1 MISNTMG
8 SFHHRRQCLAAMAW
22 AGFFSFAMATA
33 GSAHP
38 GYLWQGPPARQVVV
52 FGVMATPGGT
62 GMDPK
67 IAPVVQA
74 QLRKLLPDHS
84 FRLIKIKSERLTA
97 NGQVKC
103 DLGTDFAA
111 NARLIKP
118 TDTNGK
124 ILMQFDLMYQEE
136 SSFQTT
142 VTTPPDQ
149 FNFFDK
155 SLDNGNRLLIG
166 VGAR

>member
-1 MISNTMG
+1 MTSDSMG
-8 SFHHRRQCLAAMAW
+8 SFWHRRDLLASLGMAACLGALANPP
-22 AGFFSFAMATA
+22 
-33 GSAHP
+33 SARG
-38 GYLWQGPPARQVVV
+38 GYPWQGPPARQVVV

-62 GMDPK
+62 EMDRK

-74 QLRKLLPDHS
+74 QLRKLLPDHG
-84 FRLIKIKSERLTA
+84 FRLIKIKSERLSA

-103 DLGTDFAA
+103 DLGGDFAA

-118 TDTNGK
+118 TDPNGK
-124 ILMQFDLMYQEE
+124 ILMQVELMYQEE
-136 SSFQTT
+136 SQFQTT

-155 SLDNGNRLLIG
+155 SLDDGNHLLIG

>member
-1 MISNTMG
+1 MTFDTMG
-8 SFHHRRQCLAAMAW
+8 SFHRRGPLAFLAWVACLCAPAIPGSAR
-22 AGFFSFAMATA
+22 AGFT
-33 GSAHP
+33 
-38 GYLWQGPPARQVVV
+38 WQGPPARQVVV

-62 GMDPK
+62 EMDPK

-74 QLRKLLPDHS
+74 QLRKLLPDHGFS
-84 FRLIKIKSERLTA
+84 LIKIKSERLTA

-103 DLGTDFAA
+103 SLGPDFAA

-118 TDTNGK
+118 TGTDGK
-124 ILMQFDLMYQEE
+124 ILMQVELMYQEE
-136 SSFQTT
+136 SQFQTT

>member
-1 MISNTMG
+1 MTSDLMA
-8 SFHHRRQCLAAMAW
+8 SFRNRFGLLAILAWMVCLSAAATPES
-22 AGFFSFAMATA
+22 ARASF
-33 GSAHP
+33 P
-38 GYLWQGPPARQVVV
+38 WQGPPGRQVVV
-52 FGVMATPGGT
+52 FGVLAMPESTE
-62 GMDPK
+62 MDPK

-74 QLRKLLPDHS
+74 QLRKLLPDHG
-84 FRLIKIKSERLTA
+84 FRLIKIKSERLIA

-103 DLGTDFAA
+103 DLGNDFAA

-118 TDTNGK
+118 TDPNGK
-124 ILMQFDLMYQEE
+124 ILMQVELMYQEE
-136 SSFQTT
+136 SQFQTT

-155 SLDNGNRLLIG
+155 SLNNGNHMLIG